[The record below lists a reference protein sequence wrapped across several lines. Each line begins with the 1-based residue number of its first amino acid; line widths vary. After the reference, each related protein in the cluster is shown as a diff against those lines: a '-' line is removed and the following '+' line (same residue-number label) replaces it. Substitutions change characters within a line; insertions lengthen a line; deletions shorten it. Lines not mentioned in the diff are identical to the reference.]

1 MEEVTLKTNPIRQ
14 HGAAVALVQL
24 LEEHPTLPA
33 LSWRISAHEYLADSL
48 QGSHTRAEDPRPI
61 AEAITSALGTE
72 VIETEFVFEDEPN
85 LECSVETVWRD
96 VRVRIVMS
104 CPVALLAAESAQ
116 VAA

>member
-1 MEEVTLKTNPIRQ
+1 MKTNPISQ

-33 LSWRISAHEYLADSL
+33 LSWRISAHKHLAGDL

-61 AEAITSALGTE
+61 AEAWASALGTQ
-72 VIETEFVFEDEPN
+72 VIETEFLFEDEPN
-85 LECSVETVWRD
+85 LECAVETVWRD

-104 CPVALLAAESAQ
+104 CPVSLLVASV

>member
-24 LEEHPTLPA
+24 LEEFGDLPPLA
-33 LSWRISAHEYLADSL
+33 WRLSNHESLADTL
-48 QGSHTRAEDPRPI
+48 YGSHTRAEDPRPI
-61 AEAITSALGTE
+61 VAVWAEALDTE
-72 VIETEFVFEDEPN
+72 VVQTRFEYEDEPN
-85 LECSVETVWRD
+85 VEFAVETVWRD

-104 CPVALLAAESAQ
+104 CPVSLLVAESAQ